1 MRHDITPRLKW
12 QALPWERLDTRIVL
26 SVFVALLLAGLWAV
40 TLLQLDHARDRAIAD
55 AQRDARSMA
64 RVFDEHAIRTIEGA
78 DQAVTYLRGR
88 YNALGDKLDIV
99 TDLQQGLNPG
109 PLYNLFSIVNERGD
123 TVLTSKTFKP
133 INLADREHFQVHV
146 RGDSGELYISKP
158 VLGRVSK
165 KWSIQLTRRI
175 NHPDGSF
182 KGVVVA
188 SMDPYYFTRLYDEV
202 DLGKNSSIA
211 LIGTDGVMRAR
222 RVGSV
227 NTIGQDVG
235 DSELFAQMRGKTR
248 GSFLQRSP
256 IDGTLRYYAFE
267 KLAHYPLYMLIGLDR
282 DTVLADYASRREQAL
297 LMAAVTS
304 ALIVLSWAALVLLI
318 GRLIDSRA
326 RAIAASE
333 AKSRFLSNMSHELR
347 TPLNG
352 ILGFSELLLEQLQ
365 QQPGL
370 AGHAH
375 AIRAS
380 GRQLLSLVEATME
393 LSALEGGQL
402 RLKSAPEPLSG
413 VLAQA
418 LAPFRQR
425 AADQGIALAW
435 SATADT
441 PSHIVCDRPRLVRLL
456 AILLDNALH
465 FTPAGRIDVRVAR
478 QDGQL
483 RIAVCDTGVGIA
495 QAHQASIFEKF
506 SQADDAP
513 SRAHGGAGLGLAIA
527 SHLAVLMGGSIMVVS
542 APGQGAVFSLCL
554 PLTDTGQAAARFD
567 KLATLSA
574 E

>member
-1 MRHDITPRLKW
+1 MDSNNQIKPDEIEILIVEDSPT
-12 QALPWERLDTRIVL
+12 QAERLRRLIQSLHYNARVAANGQLALAAIRERKPHLVL
-26 SVFVALLLAGLWAV
+26 SDIVMPEMNGYDLC
-40 TLLQLDHARDRAIAD
+40 RAIKSD
-55 AQRDARSMA
+55 PTLRDIPVILVTSLN
-64 RVFDEHAIRTIEGA
+64 DPKDIIRGIECGA
-78 DQAVTYLRGR
+78 DNFIRKPYAEDYLLNRISHMLMNQKLRKNQNVEIGIALYLGDQKHFINAERQQILDLLISTYEQAV
-88 YNALGDKLDIV
+88 
-99 TDLQQGLNPG
+99 Q
-109 PLYNLFSIVNERGD
+109 VN
-123 TVLTSKTFKP
+123 
-133 INLADREHFQVHV
+133 
-146 RGDSGELYISKP
+146 GELQARERQVIE
-158 VLGRVSK
+158 LNMR
-165 KWSIQLTRRI
+165 LAHHAAELETI
-175 NHPDGSF
+175 N
-182 KGVVVA
+182 
-188 SMDPYYFTRLYDEV
+188 RE
-202 DLGKNSSIA
+202 IA
-211 LIGTDGVMRAR
+211 LK
-222 RVGSV
+222 
-227 NTIGQDVG
+227 NL
-235 DSELFAQMRGKTR
+235 ELA
-248 GSFLQRSP
+248 
-256 IDGTLRYYAFE
+256 E
-267 KLAHYPLYMLIGLDR
+267 
-282 DTVLADYASRREQAL
+282 ASR
-297 LMAAVTS
+297 MKS
-304 ALIVLSWAALVLLI
+304 AF
-318 GRLIDSRA
+318 
-326 RAIAASE
+326 IA
-333 AKSRFLSNMSHELR
+333 NMSHELR

-375 AIRAS
+375 AIRVS

-554 PLTDTGQAAARFD
+554 PLTDTVQAATRFD